1 MGRRMSQNGKME
13 RAKTLPAS
21 GELETLESFLDFQRA
36 TMVQKVQGIT
46 DEQGAA
52 KPVEPSTLSL
62 SGLIKHLAL
71 VEESWFQSVFA
82 GGDLGEPW
90 ASAPFDDDDD
100 WEFNSASDDRLSD
113 LVEMY
118 EATCVKSRE
127 IVTNADSLD
136 QLSEKETRRGK
147 VSLRWILLHMI
158 EETARH
164 AGHADLIRERIDGS
178 TGI

>member
-1 MGRRMSQNGKME
+1 MVSME
-13 RAKTLPAS
+13 RSKTPPAA

-46 DEQGAA
+46 DAQGAS

-82 GGDLGEPW
+82 GGELAEPW
-90 ASAPFDDDDD
+90 ASAPFDDDSD
-100 WEFNSASDDRLSD
+100 WEFNSASDDRLAD

-118 EATCVKSRE
+118 ESACAKSRE
-127 IVTNADSLD
+127 VVSEAGSLD
-136 QLSEKETRRGK
+136 QLSQKETRRGK

-164 AGHADLIRERIDGS
+164 AGHADLLRERIDGS
-178 TGI
+178 AGI